1 MRTMKNL
8 LLTILLLVALGS
20 FLAFLPVIMAVGS
33 GLLICIGILVLGV
46 IIYAVLSED
55 PEIPK

>member
-20 FLAFLPVIMAVGS
+20 FLTFLPVIMAVGS